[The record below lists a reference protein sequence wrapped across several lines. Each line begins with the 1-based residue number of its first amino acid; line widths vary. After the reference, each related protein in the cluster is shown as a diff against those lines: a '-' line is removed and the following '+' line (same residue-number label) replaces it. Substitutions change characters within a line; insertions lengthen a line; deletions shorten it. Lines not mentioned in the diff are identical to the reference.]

1 MNGTHA
7 QPPGS
12 HYNDPTSF
20 AGFTFNGNQNL
31 DALAGF
37 YGLATPVLAS
47 QVTLAQY
54 LAQVCHG
61 DVRPGFCISVGNAQL
76 VVLDVE
82 EGKRIAHAIGE
93 SKADI
98 LRNHG
103 ILTVGHTVDEA
114 AWLYITMERTCEVQ
128 LLAEAVGTPTLI
140 EPEMAR
146 LTRSQVGSHVAGWF
160 SFQPLFDKI
169 VAEQPDL
176 LG

>member
-82 EGKRIAHAIGE
+82 EGAI
-93 SKADI
+93 SK
-98 LRNHG
+98 
-103 ILTVGHTVDEA
+103 VGLEFCPRRRPRRTPEA
-114 AWLYITMERTCEVQ
+114 Y
-128 LLAEAVGTPTLI
+128 TPTAI
-140 EPEMAR
+140 PDPAR
-146 LTRSQVGSHVAGWF
+146 YIQRSLPSYTTTA
-160 SFQPLFDKI
+160 PY
-169 VAEQPDL
+169 
-176 LG
+176 